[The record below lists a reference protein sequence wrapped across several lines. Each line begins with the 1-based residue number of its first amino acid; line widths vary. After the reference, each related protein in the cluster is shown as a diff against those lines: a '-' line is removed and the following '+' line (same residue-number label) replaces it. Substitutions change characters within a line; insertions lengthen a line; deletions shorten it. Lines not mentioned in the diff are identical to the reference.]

1 MKYYHCD
8 KKYPC
13 LVGIRLRAT
22 ITLQIFTTKYN
33 HVQHLAVQ
41 ITKKRDDIKANLAI
55 GAAWQLTSNFCR
67 IYNVDRRI
75 YSATKHIFSSV
86 ALKDLLLMRNLMF
99 I

>member
-1 MKYYHCD
+1 MKYYHGD

-41 ITKKRDDIKANLAI
+41 ITKKRDDIASLAI
-55 GAAWQLTSNFCR
+55 GAAWQPTSNFCR
-67 IYNVDRRI
+67 VYNVDRRI
-75 YSATKHIFSSV
+75 YSATQHIFSIV